1 LVLVVV
7 VDCQQVEP
15 VLRLTAPVL
24 PALQSNWIVLP
35 VVPLA

>member
-1 LVLVVV
+1 VE

-15 VLRLTAPVL
+15 VLGLAVVVEL
-24 PALQSNWIVLP
+24 PALQSNWIVLA